1 MVQETHP
8 ETWSGGQARQRVKTW
23 AADVSFLQQD
33 WFPAGVRGSHSGHSD
48 QIAIR
53 DGTVWVLTGRQ
64 HLSAVVVR
72 GIGKHVL
79 ESVRLGQQQ
88 PDLFVAPVYRR

>member
-1 MVQETHP
+1 M
-8 ETWSGGQARQRVKTW
+8 GGGRELST
-23 AADVSFLQQD
+23 
-33 WFPAGVRGSHSGHSD
+33 AGLVPGRGPRLHNGHSD

-72 GIGKHVL
+72 GVSKHVL

-88 PDLFVAPVYRR
+88 PDLFVAPVYCR